1 MPMMKSPYDHVIN
14 SLSGHCIHF
23 EANVPVYAPDAIVSE
38 CLAVGIQPTEEQAP
52 VVAAQP
58 ETSDN
63 EDDDVDVWANAL
75 DQAIMIILTRGDPAD
90 FTAQEMP
97 KVNKVIAEMSP
108 EHHRPTA
115 TDISE
120 AYQRL
125 QENIDLA
132 E

>member
-1 MPMMKSPYDHVIN
+1 MPTMKSPYTQTIN
-14 SLSGHCIHF
+14 SLSGHCISF
-23 EANVPVYAPDAIVSE
+23 EANVPTWAPPAIVTE
-38 CLAVGIQPTEEQAP
+38 CLAAGMQHTDDQEP

-63 EDDDVDVWANAL
+63 EEDSDNEWANAL
-75 DQAIMIILTRGDPAD
+75 DQAIMIILTRGDKAD
-90 FTAQEMP
+90 FTAQDMP